1 MSASL
6 TAIVLLAALMHAV
19 WNALVKSSADRLIE
33 LMALNLAAEAAA
45 LVLLPFVGLPGSESV
60 PFLIGTT
67 LVHTAYYALLL
78 LSYARG
84 GLSLVYPVARGSSPI
99 FVAAV
104 SGIVLGESLGPMQW
118 LGVAVIAVSIVSLT
132 FTGLTFS
139 GGLRAL
145 SSTAV
150 LFSLATGVSIAAY
163 TLIDGRGARVSGS
176 ALSYIVCMFVL
187 NAFPLLVAPLLWR
200 RGVALERFRAQW
212 KTAVLGGIL
221 SFAAYG
227 LAIWAMTRATIAL
240 VSAVR
245 ETSVVLAAIIGA
257 TFLHEAFGRWRLV
270 ASIGVATGIIV
281 LRLAS

>member
-6 TAIVLLAALMHAV
+6 TAVVLLAALMHAV
-19 WNALVKSSADRLIE
+19 WNALVKSSSDRLIE
-33 LMALNLAAEAAA
+33 LTALNLAAGTAA
-45 LVLLPFVGLPGSESV
+45 LVLLPFVGLPGSESI

-67 LVHTAYYALLL
+67 IVHVAYYVLLL

-104 SGIVLGESLGPMQW
+104 SGIVLGESLGTMQW
-118 LGVAVIAVSIVSLT
+118 LGVGFIAVSITSLA
-132 FTGLTFS
+132 FS

-145 SSTAV
+145 SSHAV
-150 LFSLATGVSIAAY
+150 GFALATGVSIAAY
-163 TLIDGRGARVSGS
+163 TLIDGAGARVSTS
-176 ALSYIVCMFVL
+176 ASSYIVSLFVL
-187 NAFPLLVAPLLWR
+187 NAFPMLVLTLLMR

-212 KTAVLGGIL
+212 KTAALGGVL
-221 SFAAYG
+221 SFMAYG
-227 LAIWAMTRATIAL
+227 LAIWAMTRGTIAL
-240 VSAVR
+240 VSALR

-257 TFLHEAFGRWRLV
+257 TFLHESFGRWRVV

>member
-19 WNALVKSSADRLIE
+19 WNALIKSSADRLIQ
-33 LMALNLAAEAAA
+33 LTALNLAAGAAA
-45 LVLLPFVGLPGSESV
+45 LVLLPFVGLPGRESI
-60 PFLIGTT
+60 PFLLGTT
-67 LVHTAYYALLL
+67 LVHAAYYALLL
-78 LSYARG
+78 LSYGRG

-118 LGVAVIAVSIVSLT
+118 LGVALIAVSIIS
-132 FTGLTFS
+132 LTFS

-150 LFSLATGVSIAAY
+150 LFSLATGVSIAVY
-163 TLIDGRGARVSGS
+163 TLIDGRGARVSAS

-200 RGVALERFRAQW
+200 RGVALERLRAQW

-221 SFAAYG
+221 SFVAYG
-227 LAIWAMTRATIAL
+227 IAIWAMTRATIAL

-245 ETSVVLAAIIGA
+245 ETSVVLAALIGA
-257 TFLHEAFGRWRLV
+257 TFLHEPFGRWRVV
-270 ASIGVATGIIV
+270 ASIGVAIGIIV

>member
-6 TAIVLLAALMHAV
+6 TVVVLLAALMHAV
-19 WNALVKSSADRLIE
+19 WNALVKSSSDRLIE
-33 LMALNLAAEAAA
+33 LTALNLAAGTAA
-45 LVLLPFVGLPGSESV
+45 LVLLPFVGLPGSESI

-67 LVHTAYYALLL
+67 IVHVAYYVLLL

-104 SGIVLGESLGPMQW
+104 SGIVLGESLGTMQW
-118 LGVAVIAVSIVSLT
+118 LGVGFIAVSITSLA
-132 FTGLTFS
+132 FS

-145 SSTAV
+145 SSHAV
-150 LFSLATGVSIAAY
+150 GFALATGVSIAAY
-163 TLIDGRGARVSGS
+163 TLIDGAGARVSTS
-176 ALSYIVCMFVL
+176 ASSYIVSLFVL
-187 NAFPLLVAPLLWR
+187 NAFPMLVLTLLMR

-212 KTAVLGGIL
+212 KTAALGGVL
-221 SFAAYG
+221 SFMAYG
-227 LAIWAMTRATIAL
+227 LAIWAMTRGTIAL
-240 VSAVR
+240 VSALR

-257 TFLHEAFGRWRLV
+257 TFLHESFGRWRVV

>member
-1 MSASL
+1 MSTSL
-6 TAIVLLAALMHAV
+6 TAIVVLAALMHAV

-33 LMALNLAAEAAA
+33 LTALNLAAGAAA
-45 LVLLPFVGLPGSESV
+45 LVLLPFVGLPGRESI
-60 PFLIGTT
+60 PFLVGTT
-67 LVHTAYYALLL
+67 LVHAAYYALLL
-78 LSYARG
+78 LSYGRG

-118 LGVAVIAVSIVSLT
+118 LGVALIAVSIVSLT
-132 FTGLTFS
+132 FTG
-139 GGLRAL
+139 GLRAL
-145 SSTAV
+145 SSNAV

-163 TLIDGRGARVSGS
+163 TLIDGQGARVSGS
-176 ALSYIVCMFVL
+176 AISYIVTMFVL

-200 RGVALERFRAQW
+200 RGVALERLRAQW
-212 KTAVLGGIL
+212 KTAVLGGIF
-221 SFAAYG
+221 SFVAYG
-227 LAIWAMTRATIAL
+227 IAIWAMTRATIAL

-257 TFLHEAFGRWRLV
+257 TFLHEPFGRWRVV

>member
-33 LMALNLAAEAAA
+33 LTALNLAAGAAA

-60 PFLIGTT
+60 PFLLGTT

-104 SGIVLGESLGPMQW
+104 SGIVLGETLGTMQW
-118 LGVAVIAVSIVSLT
+118 LGVALIAASITSLA
-132 FTGLTFS
+132 FS
-139 GGLRAL
+139 GGVRSL
-145 SSTAV
+145 SSQAIG
-150 LFSLATGVSIAAY
+150 FSLATGVSIATY
-163 TLIDGRGARVSGS
+163 TLIDGAGARVSTS
-176 ALSYIVCMFVL
+176 ASSYIVCLFVL
-187 NAFPLLVAPLLWR
+187 NAFPLLVAPFLMR

-212 KTAVLGGIL
+212 KTAALGGVL
-221 SFAAYG
+221 SFVAYG
-227 LAIWAMTRATIAL
+227 LAIWAMTRGTIAL

-245 ETSVVLAAIIGA
+245 ETSVVLAAVIGA
-257 TFLHEAFGRWRLV
+257 KFLHEPFGRWRVV
-270 ASIGVATGIIV
+270 ASVGVATGIIV